1 MWGRI
6 AYAPT
11 RRCPACGW
19 LRYAACFFLLALACG
34 ERAREFGSFQGTV
47 KTEWVEAD
55 RQMRLLEDFAY
66 LDAAGEEWRA
76 PAGSLIDGASIPR
89 VLWSAV
95 GSPFTGEYRQASV
108 VHDVACASRSRPWQD
123 VHRMFYNACRAG
135 GVGEKKAKIMYAA
148 VHRFGPRWSANGTP
162 LMFMRTKPIEEEF
175 AALRAY
181 VEAENPSLEEIERF
195 EAP

>member
-6 AYAPT
+6 ALAPT
-11 RRCPACGW
+11 LRCPRGGW
-19 LRYAACFFLLALACG
+19 QRAAACLALVALGCG

-55 RQMRLLEDFAY
+55 REMRLLEDFVY
-66 LDAAGEEWRA
+66 VDAAGVEWRA

-108 VHDVACASRSRPWQD
+108 VHDVACASRSRPWED

-135 GVGEKKAKIMYAA
+135 GVGEQKAKIMYAA
-148 VHRFGPRWSANGTP
+148 VHRFGPRWAPNGAL
-162 LMFMRTKPIEEEF
+162 LMFMRSKPIEEEF

-181 VEAENPSLEEIERF
+181 VEAENPTLEEIELF